1 MSTRTTWEILTPL
14 HVCSIE
20 GFPGRLDVFVAGLYE
35 LKEEEAS
42 RLGGIGLY
50 ATSTGA
56 CLDLIERGGGV
67 LDLKTTPRLEV
78 AAVYST
84 GVLEVVVLDSA
95 ANKLMPL
102 ASIEDETKK
111 EGLFLSVD
119 WHPSGA
125 QLAVSTQAGSILL
138 FALKNGV
145 LEPLGLVPSAHVLFG
160 EAIPAWIVAWDA
172 SGTRLLSGGDD
183 CALRLWDASAPGGP
197 LPLAS
202 ACKTYSAGVTSG
214 AWHPAEAKCG
224 NVLAVGSYDESVRVW
239 DARALQ
245 RPFAEAQTGGGVWRT
260 KWVPSRPGA
269 GPGGDGGADDD
280 GWMLALACM
289 HGGSTVL
296 RVDDLASSATSS
308 SSSCSLRS
316 IASHTDAASSK
327 HLAYGIHAVGPGPH
341 LDVLS
346 CSFYDNKI
354 FRWTSSF

>member
-1 MSTRTTWEILTPL
+1 MTTTWEINTPL

-20 GFPGRLDVFVAGLYE
+20 GFPASGLDVFVAGLYE

-50 ATSTGA
+50 ATGTGA
-56 CLDLIERGGGV
+56 CLDLIERCGGV

-84 GVLEVVVLDSA
+84 GVLEVVVLDSS
-95 ANKLMPL
+95 ANKLIPM

-119 WHPSGA
+119 WHPSGV

-138 FALKNGV
+138 FALQHGV
-145 LEPLGLVPSAHVLFG
+145 LEALGRVSTAHMLFG

-197 LPLAS
+197 LPLGS

-214 AWHPAEAKCG
+214 AWHPDEAKCG
-224 NVLAVGSYDESVRVW
+224 NVLAAGSYDETVRLW
-239 DARALQ
+239 DARAMQ
-245 RPFAEAQTGGGVWRT
+245 RPFAEAQSGGGVWRT
-260 KWVPSRPGA
+260 KWVPVPLRPGA
-269 GPGGDGGADDD
+269 GQGGEGNGQ
-280 GWMLALACM
+280 GWLLALACM

-296 RVDDLASSATSS
+296 RVDNLASSTASF
-308 SSSCSLRS
+308 SSSCSLKS
-316 IASHTDAASSK
+316 IASHTDATSSN
-327 HLAYGIHAVGPGPH
+327 HLAYGIHVVDPGPPT
-341 LDVLS
+341 LDVVS

-354 FRWTSSF
+354 FRWTSNY